1 MPSPRQQWHK
11 DLLQRWVDRA
21 AQRIP
26 SGPEVWEQEG
36 AEPTILDI
44 LEQLLSH
51 PPQLEEE
58 ENIQGKGGME

>member
-1 MPSPRQQWHK
+1 M
-11 DLLQRWVDRA
+11 QRWVDRA